1 MLDYQREF
9 IQFALAHRILRFGE
23 FTLKSGRHSPYFFDA
38 GRFATG
44 RALIEVGRFYARAI
58 IASGI
63 RFDMLFGPAYKGI
76 PLACATATALAV
88 QHNMDV
94 PYAFNRK
101 EIKSHG
107 EGGNIVGT
115 PLHGRI
121 LVIDD
126 VISAGT
132 SVRESMAL
140 IIASHASLAGLV
152 VALDRQERGQGA
164 AAAAAE
170 VEASYSAPVAAVI
183 TLDTVIEY
191 LTEQGGQLE
200 ELAAMRVYRETHGAA
215 C

>member
-23 FTLKSGRHSPYFFDA
+23 FTLKSGRRSPYFFDA

-44 RALIEVGRFYARAI
+44 RALIQVGRFYAQAI

-76 PLACATATALAV
+76 PLTCAAATALAERYD
-88 QHNMDV
+88 MDV

-107 EGGNIVGT
+107 EGGDIVGT
-115 PLHGRI
+115 PLHGRV

-132 SVRESMAL
+132 SVRESVAL
-140 IIASHASLAGLV
+140 ITASHASLAGLV
-152 VALDRQERGQGA
+152 VALNRQERGQSA

-170 VEASYSAPVAAVI
+170 VETGYGAPVTAII
-183 TLDTVIEY
+183 TLDTVVEY
-191 LTEQGGQLE
+191 LKEQGGQVE
-200 ELAAMRVYRETHGAA
+200 ELAAMRAYRKAHGAPG
-215 C
+215 